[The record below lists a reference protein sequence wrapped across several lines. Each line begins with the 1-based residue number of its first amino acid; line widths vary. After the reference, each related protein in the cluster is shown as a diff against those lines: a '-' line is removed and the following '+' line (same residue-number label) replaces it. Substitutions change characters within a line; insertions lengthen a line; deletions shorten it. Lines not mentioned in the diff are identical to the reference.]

1 MLWEI
6 EDYAMTSAP
15 IPSPA
20 VVDVMAVSHVA
31 IRVIDL
37 DRSVDFYTRIFGY
50 DVFIDNRPGPTVI
63 GLIGG
68 LAIALIKSTASA
80 EDVAL
85 AKAADRAGSL
95 GHTCMAFSV
104 DDIDATHALL
114 KAAGLTKTDK
124 PEEIGAVRVV
134 FIRDPDGALL
144 EFIQLGGGAASL
156 AELAPRIKARA
167 AKGA

>member
-1 MLWEI
+1 MSTTT
-6 EDYAMTSAP
+6 A
-15 IPSPA
+15 PA
-20 VVDVMAVSHVA
+20 VVGVKAVSHVA
-31 IRVIDL
+31 IRVTDL
-37 DRSVDFYTRIFGY
+37 DRAVDFYSRVFGY
-50 DVFIDNRPGPTVI
+50 DVFIDNRPGPTVL
-63 GLIGG
+63 GVIGG
-68 LAIALIKSTASA
+68 LAIELIKSDADAA
-80 EDVAL
+80 EIAR
-85 AKAADRAGSL
+85 AKAAERNGSL

-144 EFIQLGGGAASL
+144 EFIQLGGGAVSL

-167 AKGA
+167 ARDA

>member
-1 MLWEI
+1 
-6 EDYAMTSAP
+6 MTATAA
-15 IPSPA
+15 A
-20 VVDVMAVSHVA
+20 VVPVKAVSHVA
-31 IRVIDL
+31 IRVTDL
-37 DRSVDFYTRIFGY
+37 DRSVDFYRRVFGY
-50 DVFIDNRPGPTVI
+50 DVFIDNRGAGTTVI

-68 LAIALIKSTASA
+68 LAIELIKSEASA
-80 EDVAL
+80 EDIAR
-85 AKAADRAGSL
+85 AKAADRAGGL

-104 DDIDATHALL
+104 DNIDATHAAL
-114 KAAGLTKTDK
+114 KSAGLTRSEK

-167 AKGA
+167 AREAAATA